1 MSASPNSFTSRT
13 IPPEQRIRALGLLV
27 LGLGVL
33 IVIRLLY
40 VQIIKHSM
48 YTAQAASSQSRKFAI
63 PAQRGQI
70 YAYDEDQIIPLVLN
84 ETFKTVYADPSL
96 IKNKETVAKEV
107 ADALGGKVTDYQSKL
122 NQKGNYV
129 VLAEKVPTSAG
140 EKLQN
145 KNLLGVGLTDKVYRT
160 YPEGELAAQVLG
172 FVNNDG
178 DGQYGV
184 EGYMNKELGGV
195 DGLRQVKTD
204 TKGNPIAIAGSVERE
219 ATNGQSYV
227 LTIDRNIQAEA
238 EQALAEGVKNVGAK
252 SGSVLVMDPNN
263 GAIKAMANYPTF
275 DPTTYGKVTDY
286 SVFSNS
292 VVTNG
297 FEPGSGFKMFTMAA
311 GLDTGKVK
319 PDTTY
324 TDTGKVELDGRVIN
338 NSHDKAWG
346 SQNMTDV
353 IEKSLNT
360 GVVFVLRALGGNPDA
375 ITLAGKKVLYSYFQ
389 KFGFGQPTGVEQ
401 SGESAGIVNPPTK
414 ISGNDVNY
422 ANMTFGQGV
431 SATMIQMTA
440 AAAAIANGGKLYQP
454 QLVAGV
460 KTEDGVKK
468 VQPKILNTQLISKK
482 ASEDLVAMM
491 EKVVQGKYGSGYKA
505 RMPGYTVAGKTGTAQ
520 IPNANGKGY
529 REDRNIGT
537 FIGFAPSKNPKFIM
551 MVRINE
557 PHVSGFAESTTVPVF
572 ADIAKW
578 LVTYMQIPPTS

>member
-1 MSASPNSFTSRT
+1 MSVTSLSSER
-13 IPPEQRIRALGLLV
+13 RITAIGALILALTCVIGL
-27 LGLGVL
+27 
-33 IVIRLLY
+33 RLLY
-40 VQIIKHSM
+40 VQIVQHNR
-48 YTAQAASSQSRKFAI
+48 YTAQATTSQSRKFAI
-63 PAQRGQI
+63 PAERGQI
-70 YAYDEDQIIPLVLN
+70 YAYDGDQVVPLVLN

-96 IKNKETVAKEV
+96 IKSKEKVAAVLAEV
-107 ADALGGKVTDYQSKL
+107 LGGSKSDYIAKL
-122 NQKGNYV
+122 KTKGNYV
-129 VLAEKVPTSAG
+129 VLAQKVPTSKG
-140 EKLQN
+140 EALAK
-145 KNLLGVGLTDKVYRT
+145 KDLLGVGITDQVYRT
-160 YPEGELAAQVLG
+160 YPEGDLAAQVLG

-178 DGQYGV
+178 VGQYGI
-184 EGYMNKELGGV
+184 EGFMNKEIGGT

-204 TKGNPIAIAGSVERE
+204 TRGNPIAIAGSVDRP
-219 ATNGQSYV
+219 AADGKSYV

-238 EQALAEGVKNVGAK
+238 EQALQAGVKNVGAK
-252 SGSVLVMDPNN
+252 SGSVIVMDPNS

-275 DPTTYGKVTDY
+275 DPSDYGKVKDY

-292 VVTNG
+292 VVTNQ

-346 SQNMTDV
+346 VQSMTDV

-360 GVVFVLRALGGNPDA
+360 GVVFVLRSLGGNPEA
-375 ITLAGKKVLYSYFQ
+375 INLAGKKVLYSYFQ

-401 SGESAGIVNPPTK
+401 SGEAAGMVNKPTK

-422 ANMTFGQGV
+422 ANMTFGQGI
-431 SATMIQMTA
+431 SATMIQMVTA
-440 AAAAIANGGKLYQP
+440 ASAIANGGKLYQP

-460 KTEDGVKK
+460 KEGDTIKTFSPK
-468 VQPKILNTQLISKK
+468 VINSQVISKSA
-482 ASEDLVAMM
+482 ASDLVTMM

-505 RMPGYTVAGKTGTAQ
+505 RMAGYTISGKTGTAQ
-520 IPNANGKGY
+520 IPNPNGNGY

-537 FIGFAPSKNPKFIM
+537 FIGFAPSKSPKFIM

-557 PHVSGFAESTTVPVF
+557 PNISGFAESTTVPVF
-572 ADIAKW
+572 ADIEKW
-578 LVTYMQIPPTS
+578 LVTYMQIPPNS